1 MSVTAVFQMLESAG
15 APGGGG
21 HMTHI
26 GRQRLCQSLLHS
38 KSSRAL
44 ASIGKTIFNSH
55 TKGSEFKSFLR
66 DTCLAT
72 AVIFL
77 LSSCLEFKAQQLLK
91 IRLTTNKCQIRF
103 LEGAQSILNDFKTP
117 SCRQIDIKTKN
128 NRCCNKTLP
137 SYTLLLYLSAFL
149 RSIGDLPCKI
159 T

>member
-15 APGGGG
+15 APGGG

-44 ASIGKTIFNSH
+44 ASVGKTIFNNH
-55 TKGSEFKSFLR
+55 TKGSEFKSFPE
-66 DTCLAT
+66 DSCLAT

-91 IRLTTNKCQIRF
+91 IDYKQM
-103 LEGAQSILNDFKTP
+103 SDKILRGSP
-117 SCRQIDIKTKN
+117 QHTK
-128 NRCCNKTLP
+128 
-137 SYTLLLYLSAFL
+137 
-149 RSIGDLPCKI
+149 
-159 T
+159 